1 MLDKVIVDTEE
12 SAPPIGP
19 YSQAVKC
26 GNTLFL
32 SGQIAMDPK
41 TRRLVGKD
49 AAQQTE
55 QVLQNIEAILRYMG
69 LTLGHVVRCSVF
81 VVDLAEMRAINE
93 VYAKHFAVDQP
104 ARTTVQVAALPG
116 GARVEIEATAVL
128 PPSPS

>member
-12 SAPPIGP
+12 AAPPIGP

-26 GNTLFL
+26 GNILFI
-32 SGQIAMDPK
+32 SGQIGMDPK

-49 AAQQTE
+49 AAEQTE
-55 QVLQNIEAILRYMG
+55 QTLQNIEAILKFMG
-69 LTLGHVVRCSVF
+69 LTLGHVVRCCLY
-81 VVDLAEMRAINE
+81 VVDLGEMRAINE
-93 VYAKHFAVDQP
+93 VYSKHFAVDQP

>member
-12 SAPPIGP
+12 AAPPIGP

-55 QVLQNIEAILRYMG
+55 QILQNIEAILKFMG
-69 LTLGHVVRCSVF
+69 LTLGHIVRCVVY
-81 VVDLAEMRAINE
+81 VVDFAEMRAINE
-93 VYAKHFAVDQP
+93 VYSKSFAVDQP
-104 ARTTVQVAALPG
+104 ARTTVQVTALPG
-116 GARVEIEATAVL
+116 GARVEIEATAVV